1 MTAVDV
7 IIVAVAIAAV
17 GIIVAGVIVNAA
29 HQHENRRR
37 FGPRGR

>member
-1 MTAVDV
+1 MTEVDV
-7 IIVAVAIAAV
+7 IIVAVAIAVV

-29 HQHENRRR
+29 HQHEDRRR